1 MQWVQMKKIGLRCWH
16 FPLANKLELVF
27 KLNWYTNDSSW
38 YKRIKLSQTVSNLV
52 NDTSRWSCCCSGH
65 ASLPS
70 VISLIRTE
78 GNKMISNSTCSHRCQ
93 TSTAHT
99 GVLNSLDESFSVK
112 RELVCPLSIQRSKQY
127 VFTLYSGFQQLG
139 DECRVKYDTFKNKCP
154 AYTHMR

>member
-1 MQWVQMKKIGLRCWH
+1 MQWVQMKKRGLRCWH

-27 KLNWYTNDSSW
+27 KLNWYANDSSW

-93 TSTAHT
+93 TSTART

-112 RELVCPLSIQRSKQY
+112 RACLSIIYTKKQTIRFHSLQWISAAGGW
-127 VFTLYSGFQQLG
+127 VQS
-139 DECRVKYDTFKNKCP
+139 EIWHTFKNKCP